1 MKYSPHFFKTTMP
14 EWKRKKDPFIAKIF
28 HRPIS
33 FIFSSVFAE
42 IGLTP
47 NQVSFISLIIAVLT
61 CTCFFIH
68 SKSWYLIGAI
78 LMNLWSITD
87 SADGNMARSIGGKP
101 YGDFIDATSS
111 YFMVGF
117 IFPILAYDV
126 YRDGGFIINQG
137 NTLIILVG
145 AYTGLSDTMARLFF
159 QKEKNNTFEI
169 LLDKIARSEVTVK
182 EIQNQKKSP
191 KSKFMQLFIR
201 IDSELSMGGWNLV
214 AILICVI
221 FNCLDL
227 YVLFYALYFPLI
239 FILSTFYLIK
249 KTRCLEK

>member
-1 MKYSPHFFKTTMP
+1 MKYSPNFFKETMP

-33 FIFSSVFAE
+33 FVFSSIFAE

-61 CTCFFIH
+61 CFCFFIH
-68 SKSWYLIGAI
+68 SNYWYLLGAI

-126 YRDGGFIINQG
+126 YRDGGLIISQG
-137 NTLIILVG
+137 NAWIILVG
-145 AYTGLSDTMARLFF
+145 AYTGLCDTMARLFF
-159 QKEKNNTFEI
+159 QKEKNNNYEI
-169 LLDKIARSEVTVK
+169 LLEKIDRN
-182 EIQNQKKSP
+182 EITIKDINDQKNLP
-191 KSKFMQLFIR
+191 KSKFMRLFTR
-201 IDSELSMGGWNLV
+201 IDSELSMGGWNLI
-214 AILICVI
+214 AILVCVI
-221 FNCLDL
+221 FKCLDL
-227 YVLFYALYFPLI
+227 YVLFYSLYFPII
-239 FILSTFYLIK
+239 FIFSTIYLIK
-249 KTRCLEK
+249 KTKCLKK